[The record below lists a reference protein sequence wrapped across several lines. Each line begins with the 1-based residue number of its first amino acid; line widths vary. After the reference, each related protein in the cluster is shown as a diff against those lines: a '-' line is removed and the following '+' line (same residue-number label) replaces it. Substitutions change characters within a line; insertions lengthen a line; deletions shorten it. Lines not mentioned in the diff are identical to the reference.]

1 MLREHHVVEVI
12 RKTFQTLEVSQARAL
27 LGMETSE
34 SNEVLTRLG
43 FTLDGT
49 FVHVPHNMRPEKA
62 AQFSLS
68 QEKVSELVAVVQY
81 LEQQKVI
88 IE

>member
-1 MLREHHVVEVI
+1 
-12 RKTFQTLEVSQARAL
+12 
-27 LGMETSE
+27 
-34 SNEVLTRLG
+34 
-43 FTLDGT
+43 
-49 FVHVPHNMRPEKA
+49 MRPEKA

-81 LEQQKVI
+81 LEQQKVL

>member
-1 MLREHHVVEVI
+1 MLREHHIVEVI
-12 RKTFQTLEVSQARAL
+12 RKTFSTLEISQARSLFGLEA
-27 LGMETSE
+27 TE
-34 SNEVLTRLG
+34 SNDVLTRLG

-49 FVHVPHNMRPEKA
+49 FLHVPHNMRPEKA

-81 LEQQKVI
+81 LEQQKVQ
-88 IE
+88 